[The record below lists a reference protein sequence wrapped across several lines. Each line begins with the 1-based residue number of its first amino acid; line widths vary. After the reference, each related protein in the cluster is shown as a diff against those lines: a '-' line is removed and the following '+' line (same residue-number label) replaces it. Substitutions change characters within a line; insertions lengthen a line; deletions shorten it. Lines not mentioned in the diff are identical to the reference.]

1 MSNSQ
6 GKIVVNADEWT
17 FSDRG
22 FQKAPDAA
30 TLAIN
35 LAKYFVGDEKG
46 KFHVLSNNW
55 SLTESSLEETMTKS
69 GHTWTKGMNIP
80 INLATLSQY
89 DGIFIGGDPIDN
101 QVLIEYVKNGGKV
114 YLCAATSEVGSQL
127 EAKNWNTFLTAFGL
141 KLEKLNNT
149 VRENVAV
156 NKNHPLFSGV
166 KTLYQDQGIQ
176 IIDLQPDSPHNQIIL
191 TNSNGQGLM
200 ATAEFIK
207 VPVPKPL
214 NGRIVVNADEWTFS
228 DRGFQNAP
236 DTATFANNLAKYFV
250 GDEKGKFHVLSNNWG
265 LTESSLE
272 ETMTKSGHT
281 WTKGMDI
288 PINLATLEQYDAIF
302 IGGDPI
308 DNQVLIEYV
317 KNGGK
322 VYLWAGT
329 GQGGSQLEA
338 NNWNTFLAE
347 FGLKLQKSSNT
358 VSENVVV
365 NKNDPLFSGV
375 KTLYQ
380 DRGIHIIDLQ
390 PDSSLNQ
397 IILTNNTS
405 GQGLMATAE
414 FIKTPIRQ
422 TATQTTPAL
431 EVLVDVTPALEP
443 EIAPEAP
450 VEITPALEPTPAL
463 EVLVDVTPALEPAIA
478 PEAPVEITP
487 APEPTP
493 TLEVLVDV
501 TPALEPAI
509 APEAVV
515 EITPALEPEIAPEAP
530 VEITPALEP
539 IPTLEVLVDVTPA
552 LEPEIAPEAVVEITP
567 ALEPEIAPEA
577 VVEITPAL
585 EPTPALEAVVE
596 ITPALE
602 PTPALEVLVDVTP
615 ALEPEIAPEAVVE
628 ITAALEPAI
637 ALEALVEITAALEP
651 AIASLPPVDETPAL
665 EPAVDETPAPEPTP
679 EPSVSD
685 TEEFTITAT
694 TDVTI
699 SKLFY
704 KGEVKRT
711 QSDEYIEIS
720 NLGNSPA
727 NISDWKITSGGSQKQ
742 SFTFPEGT
750 ILEGGKSFRVYTNEV
765 HPETGGFSY
774 GSKSAIWNDAGDEA
788 KLFDAAG
795 NNVSTLAY
803 GKNTVAG
810 ITQELQ
816 VSQLKFVASYA
827 VINKQMALGGKVTF
841 TEAVSLAI
849 KSFLED
855 DSNANSPLALIRKDP
870 VAFGLST
877 RVTKAMAI
885 ERLRY
890 FMNEE
895 GTLSLLPTAKRST
908 GENGETVEENW
919 IFELSLGA
927 FGETTFYTVVP
938 R

>member
-1 MSNSQ
+1 MSNSP

-46 KFHVLSNNW
+46 KFHVLSHNW

-80 INLATLSQY
+80 INLETLSQY

-127 EAKNWNTFLTAFGL
+127 EANNWNTFLAAFGL

-176 IIDLQPDSPHNQIIL
+176 IIDLQPDSPLNQIIL

-207 VPVPKPL
+207 VPLPKPL

-281 WTKGMDI
+281 WTKGMVI
-288 PINLATLEQYDAIF
+288 PINLATLSQYDGIF

-365 NKNDPLFSGV
+365 NKNDRLFSGV

-390 PDSSLNQ
+390 PDSPLNQ
-397 IILTNNTS
+397 IVLTNNTS

-414 FIKTPIRQ
+414 FIKTPVPQ
-422 TATQTTPAL
+422 TATETTPTL
-431 EVLVDVTPALEP
+431 EVLVDV
-443 EIAPEAP
+443 
-450 VEITPALEPTPAL
+450 TPALEPTPAL
-463 EVLVDVTPALEPAIA
+463 EVLVDVTPALEP
-478 PEAPVEITP
+478 TP
-487 APEPTP
+487 A
-493 TLEVLVDV
+493 LEVLVDV
-501 TPALEPAI
+501 TPALEP
-509 APEAVV
+509 
-515 EITPALEPEIAPEAP
+515 TPALEVI
-530 VEITPALEP
+530 
-539 IPTLEVLVDVTPA
+539 VDV
-552 LEPEIAPEAVVEITP
+552 
-567 ALEPEIAPEA
+567 
-577 VVEITPAL
+577 TPAL

-602 PTPALEVLVDVTP
+602 PAVDETP
-615 ALEPEIAPEAVVE
+615 ALEPA
-628 ITAALEPAI
+628 
-637 ALEALVEITAALEP
+637 
-651 AIASLPPVDETPAL
+651 VDETPAL
-665 EPAVDETPAPEPTP
+665 EPAVDETPAPEPAVDETLAPEPAVDETPALEPAVDETPALEPTP
-679 EPSVSD
+679 EPLVSD

-720 NLGNSPA
+720 NFGNSPA
-727 NISDWKITSGGSQKQ
+727 NISGWKITSGGSQKQ
-742 SFTFPEGT
+742 FFTFPEGT

-774 GSKSAIWNDAGDEA
+774 GNKTAIWNDAGDEA

-816 VSQLKFVASYA
+816 VSQLKFVASYS

-841 TEAVSLAI
+841 TEALSLAI

-870 VAFGLST
+870 VAFGLSA
-877 RVTKAMAI
+877 RATKAMTT
-885 ERLRY
+885 EKLRS
-890 FMNEE
+890 FMNEN

-908 GENGETVEENW
+908 GDNGETLEENW
-919 IFELSLGA
+919 LFELAVGA
-927 FGETTFYTVVP
+927 FGETTFCAVVP

>member
-1 MSNSQ
+1 MSNSP

-127 EAKNWNTFLTAFGL
+127 EANNWNTFLAAFGL

-149 VRENVAV
+149 VSENVAV
-156 NKNHPLFSGV
+156 NKNHPLFTGV
-166 KTLYQDQGIQ
+166 KTLYQYQGIQ
-176 IIDLQPDSPHNQIIL
+176 IIDLQPDSPSNQIIL

-281 WTKGMDI
+281 WTKGMVI
-288 PINLATLEQYDAIF
+288 PINLATLSQYDGIF

-390 PDSSLNQ
+390 PDSPLNQ

-414 FIKTPIRQ
+414 FIKIPIPQ
-422 TATQTTPAL
+422 TATQTTPALEAVVDVTPALEPALAPEAPVEITPAPEPTPAL

-443 EIAPEAP
+443 AIAPEAP

-463 EVLVDVTPALEPAIA
+463 EVLVDVTPALEP
-478 PEAPVEITP
+478 
-487 APEPTP
+487 
-493 TLEVLVDV
+493 
-501 TPALEPAI
+501 
-509 APEAVV
+509 
-515 EITPALEPEIAPEAP
+515 
-530 VEITPALEP
+530 
-539 IPTLEVLVDVTPA
+539 
-552 LEPEIAPEAVVEITP
+552 
-567 ALEPEIAPEA
+567 
-577 VVEITPAL
+577 
-585 EPTPALEAVVE
+585 
-596 ITPALE
+596 
-602 PTPALEVLVDVTP
+602 TPALEVLVDVTP
-615 ALEPEIAPEAVVE
+615 ALEPALAP
-628 ITAALEPAI
+628 
-637 ALEALVEITAALEP
+637 EALVEITP
-651 AIASLPPVDETPAL
+651 AIEPPVDETPAI
-665 EPAVDETPAPEPTP
+665 EPTVEVTPAPEPAPEPAIEPTVDVTPAPEPAPEPAIEPTVDVTPAPEPAPEPAIEPTP
-679 EPSVSD
+679 EPLVSD
-685 TEEFTITAT
+685 AEEFTITAT

-727 NISDWKITSGGSQKQ
+727 NISGWKITSGGGNPKQ
-742 SFTFPEGT
+742 FFIFPEGT
-750 ILEGGKSFRVYTNEV
+750 ILESGKSFRVYTNEV
-765 HPETGGFSY
+765 HPETGGFSF
-774 GSKSAIWNDAGDEA
+774 GSRTAVWNDAGDEA

-816 VSQLKFVASYA
+816 VSQLKFVASYS

-855 DSNANSPLALIRKDP
+855 DSNAKSPLALIRKDP
-870 VAFGLST
+870 VAFGLSS
-877 RVTKAMAI
+877 RATKAMTT
-885 ERLRY
+885 EKLRS
-890 FMNEE
+890 FMNEN

-927 FGETTFYTVVP
+927 FGDTTFYSVVP

>member
-17 FSDRG
+17 LSDRG

-35 LAKYFVGDEKG
+35 LAKYFVGNEKG

-55 SLTESSLEETMTKS
+55 GLTESSLEETMIKS
-69 GHTWTKGMNIP
+69 GHTWTKGMNIQ
-80 INLATLSQY
+80 INIATLSQY

-114 YLCAATSEVGSQL
+114 YLGAATSEVGAEI
-127 EAKNWNTFLTAFGL
+127 EANNWNTFLAAFGL
-141 KLEKLNNT
+141 KLEKLDDS
-149 VRENVAV
+149 VSEKAAV
-156 NKNHPLFSGV
+156 NKSHPLFSGV
-166 KTLYQDQGIQ
+166 KTLYQDRDMQ
-176 IIDLQPDSPHNQIIL
+176 IIDLQPDSPLNQIIL

-228 DRGFQNAP
+228 DRGFQKAP
-236 DTATFANNLAKYFV
+236 HTATFAINLAKYFV

-265 LTESSLE
+265 LMESSLE
-272 ETMTKSGHT
+272 ETMTRFGHT
-281 WTKGMDI
+281 WTKGMTI
-288 PINLATLEQYDAIF
+288 PINIATLSQYDGIF

-329 GQGGSQLEA
+329 GQGGSEIEA
-338 NNWNTFLAE
+338 NNWNTFLAA
-347 FGLKLQKSSNT
+347 FGLKLEKSHNT
-358 VSENVVV
+358 VSENLVV

-380 DRGIHIIDLQ
+380 DRGIYIIDLQ
-390 PDSSLNQ
+390 RYSSLNQ
-397 IILTNNTS
+397 IILTNIN

-414 FIKTPIRQ
+414 FIKTPVPQ
-422 TATQTTPAL
+422 TAIETTPAI
-431 EVLVDVTPALEP
+431 EPTVDVTPAP
-443 EIAPEAP
+443 
-450 VEITPALEPTPAL
+450 
-463 EVLVDVTPALEPAIA
+463 EPAI
-478 PEAPVEITP
+478 E
-487 APEPTP
+487 
-493 TLEVLVDV
+493 
-501 TPALEPAI
+501 
-509 APEAVV
+509 
-515 EITPALEPEIAPEAP
+515 
-530 VEITPALEP
+530 
-539 IPTLEVLVDVTPA
+539 
-552 LEPEIAPEAVVEITP
+552 
-567 ALEPEIAPEA
+567 
-577 VVEITPAL
+577 
-585 EPTPALEAVVE
+585 
-596 ITPALE
+596 
-602 PTPALEVLVDVTP
+602 
-615 ALEPEIAPEAVVE
+615 
-628 ITAALEPAI
+628 
-637 ALEALVEITAALEP
+637 
-651 AIASLPPVDETPAL
+651 SL
-665 EPAVDETPAPEPTP
+665 
-679 EPSVSD
+679 VSD
-685 TEEFTITAT
+685 SEEFTITAT
-694 TDVTI
+694 QDVTI
-699 SKLFY
+699 SKLVY

-720 NLGNSPA
+720 NLGNSSA
-727 NISDWKITSGGSQKQ
+727 NISGWKITSGGSLKQ
-742 SFTFPEGT
+742 FFTFPEGT

-774 GSKSAIWNDAGDEA
+774 GSKSAVWNDAGDEA

-810 ITQELQ
+810 ITQEFK
-816 VSQLKFVASYA
+816 VSQLKFVASYG
-827 VINKQMALGGKVTF
+827 VINKQMALGGTVTF
-841 TEAVSLAI
+841 TEALSLAI
-849 KSFLED
+849 RSFLED
-855 DSNANSPLALIRKDP
+855 DSNVKSPLALILKDP
-870 VAFGLST
+870 VAFGLSS
-877 RVTKAMAI
+877 RATKAMAT
-885 ERLRY
+885 EKLRS
-890 FMNEE
+890 FMNEN

-908 GENGETVEENW
+908 GENGETVEKNW

>member
-1 MSNSQ
+1 MSNSP

-127 EAKNWNTFLTAFGL
+127 EANNWNTFLAAFGL

-149 VRENVAV
+149 VSENVAV
-156 NKNHPLFSGV
+156 NKNHPLFTGV
-166 KTLYQDQGIQ
+166 KTLYQYQGIQ
-176 IIDLQPDSPHNQIIL
+176 IIDLQPDSPSNQIIL

-281 WTKGMDI
+281 WTKGMVI
-288 PINLATLEQYDAIF
+288 PINLATLSQYDGIF

-338 NNWNTFLAE
+338 NNWNTFLAA

-375 KTLYQ
+375 TTLYQ

-390 PDSSLNQ
+390 PDSPHNQ

-414 FIKTPIRQ
+414 FIKTPVPQ
-422 TATQTTPAL
+422 TATETTPTFEA
-431 EVLVDVTPALEP
+431 LVDVTPALEP
-443 EIAPEAP
+443 AIAPEPP

-463 EVLVDVTPALEPAIA
+463 EVLVDVTPALEPALA
-478 PEAPVEITP
+478 P
-487 APEPTP
+487 
-493 TLEVLVDV
+493 
-501 TPALEPAI
+501 
-509 APEAVV
+509 
-515 EITPALEPEIAPEAP
+515 
-530 VEITPALEP
+530 
-539 IPTLEVLVDVTPA
+539 
-552 LEPEIAPEAVVEITP
+552 
-567 ALEPEIAPEA
+567 
-577 VVEITPAL
+577 
-585 EPTPALEAVVE
+585 
-596 ITPALE
+596 
-602 PTPALEVLVDVTP
+602 
-615 ALEPEIAPEAVVE
+615 
-628 ITAALEPAI
+628 
-637 ALEALVEITAALEP
+637 EALVEITP
-651 AIASLPPVDETPAL
+651 AIEPPVDETPAI
-665 EPAVDETPAPEPTP
+665 EPTVDVTPAPEPAPEPAIEPTP
-679 EPSVSD
+679 EPLVSD
-685 TEEFTITAT
+685 AEEFTITAT

-727 NISDWKITSGGSQKQ
+727 NISGWKITSGGGNPKQ
-742 SFTFPEGT
+742 FFIFPEGT
-750 ILEGGKSFRVYTNEV
+750 ILESGKSFRVYTNEV
-765 HPETGGFSY
+765 HPETGGFSF
-774 GSKSAIWNDAGDEA
+774 GSRTAVWNDAGDEA

-816 VSQLKFVASYA
+816 VSQLKFVASYS

-870 VAFGLST
+870 VAFGLSA
-877 RVTKAMAI
+877 RATKAMTT
-885 ERLRY
+885 EKLRS
-890 FMNEE
+890 FMNEN

-908 GENGETVEENW
+908 GDNGETLEENW
-919 IFELSLGA
+919 LFELAVGA
-927 FGETTFYTVVP
+927 FGETTFCAVVP